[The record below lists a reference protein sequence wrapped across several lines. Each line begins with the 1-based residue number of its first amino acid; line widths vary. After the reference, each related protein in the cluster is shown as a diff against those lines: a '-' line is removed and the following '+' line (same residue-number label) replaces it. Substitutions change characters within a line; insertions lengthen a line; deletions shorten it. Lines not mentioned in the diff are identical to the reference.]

1 MAESLVIRLS
11 DDANEPAHWIAVDS
25 SGARRSPPVMGPLEQ
40 ARADIGDRAVIVL
53 VPSTDVLTTSVDLP
67 MRGGVKLQLALPYAL
82 EEYLADDVEHL
93 HFAAGARRS
102 SGRIPAA
109 VVNRS
114 KMDEWCERL
123 SEAGIAASS
132 MVADIHGL
140 ARIPGTIS
148 MLVADGQIVINDG
161 ADVEL
166 VMQDVS
172 PGDALTAI
180 GALDDGSE
188 TDDDSDVPQL
198 PKHVLVYCDAEDEE
212 RFKGDWIALRHEL
225 DSLDI
230 KLLADGVMPRLAVT
244 VATGAGINLLQ
255 GDYGSK
261 ASYSGMFQPWKYAAM
276 LLLGLGVAVLVH
288 KATDYFV
295 MKRELVALQE
305 QFLGEVQ
312 KIRPSTSQ
320 VDDPVRF
327 VGSLRNQVGTP
338 DAPPV
343 FLQSM
348 ESLSRATIQHT
359 AVRVDAVSYRS
370 GIVNIRL
377 SAPDVTTLDNIQRI
391 VGESGQFSATIQ
403 SAEQQGESVN
413 SQIQIEVR

>member
-1 MAESLVIRLS
+1 
-11 DDANEPAHWIAVDS
+11 
-25 SGARRSPPVMGPLEQ
+25 
-40 ARADIGDRAVIVL
+40 
-53 VPSTDVLTTSVDLP
+53 
-67 MRGGVKLQLALPYAL
+67 
-82 EEYLADDVEHL
+82 
-93 HFAAGARRS
+93 
-102 SGRIPAA
+102 
-109 VVNRS
+109 
-114 KMDEWCERL
+114 
-123 SEAGIAASS
+123 
-132 MVADIHGL
+132 
-140 ARIPGTIS
+140 

-198 PKHVLVYCDAEDEE
+198 PRHVLVYCDAEDEE

-288 KATDYFV
+288 KVTDYFV
-295 MKRELVALQE
+295 LKRELVALQE

-312 KIRPSTSQ
+312 RIRPGTSQ

-338 DAPPV
+338 DAPPL

-348 ESLSRATIQHT
+348 ESLSRATTQH
-359 AVRVDAVSYRS
+359 ASVRIDAVSYRS

-391 VGESGQFSATIQ
+391 VSESGQFSATIQ

-413 SQIQIEVR
+413 SQIQIEAR